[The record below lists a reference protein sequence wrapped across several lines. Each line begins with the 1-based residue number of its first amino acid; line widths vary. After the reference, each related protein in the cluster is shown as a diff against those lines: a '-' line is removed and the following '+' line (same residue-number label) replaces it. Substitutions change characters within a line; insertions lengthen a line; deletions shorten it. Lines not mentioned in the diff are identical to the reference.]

1 MLLVFFTREMRIAPA
16 KYVEQLRAG
25 TARRRLEETQR
36 SLKQIAG
43 ECGFGN
49 TKSMRGVFHR
59 ALRITPGEYRQ
70 RFQGASR
77 PPGRSG
83 GTRIRGVQSTP

>member
-1 MLLVFFTREMRIAPA
+1 MHTTPA
-16 KYVEQLRAG
+16 KYVEHLRVEV
-25 TARRRLEETQR
+25 ARRRLEETQH
-36 SLKQIAG
+36 SLKWIAG

-49 TKSMRGVFHR
+49 TKSMRGVFRR

-77 PPGRSG
+77 LPGRSG
-83 GTRIRGVQSTP
+83 DRIDGKPRSARR